1 MTLYKYLQDN
11 QINLLYFGR
20 DYPQPNSNQSFSVP
34 LLEQYWQR
42 ADGQKADR
50 EHLLMTLAD
59 LKAILIKAT
68 YTTNTREAA

>member
-1 MTLYKYLQDN
+1 M
-11 QINLLYFGR
+11 LYFGHE
-20 DYPQPNSNQSFSVP
+20 YPQPNTNQTFSVS
-34 LLEQYWQR
+34 LLEQHWQR

-68 YTTNTREAA
+68 YTTNTREAG

>member
-1 MTLYKYLQDN
+1 MCNQQDN
-11 QINLLYFGR
+11 KINLLHFAPDAR
-20 DYPQPNSNQSFSVP
+20 ERPSPNKIETFSVP

-42 ADGQKADR
+42 SDGQNTDR
-50 EHLLMTLAD
+50 EHLLMALAD